1 MPVNRPM
8 RLLKK
13 TVLPALTVSA
23 LLVCAAPAAAAPSVE
38 IEGKRLVIRGGPE
51 ADSVDIS
58 VPAAEPNLLRVDLD
72 GDGLP
77 QFELP
82 RRHFESI
89 LVEGGAGDDS
99 VRVDAPA
106 RLRLEPVRVEGG
118 DGYDSATLA
127 GTDGSEDLR
136 VAPAGELVRLTRD
149 GDRVRLLAS
158 ALERAD
164 LPAAGGR
171 DDLDVRDMT
180 GTELQEVHTD
190 LGDGQADRLSVDG
203 SAEQEQISALGFAQT
218 LFVIGPFVFVQIE
231 NPEARD
237 ELVLDGAE
245 GDDLVSTPSAAM
257 RMTLRGGAGTDVVL
271 GGPGDDV
278 LEGGEDF
285 DDVEGNGGDDTASL
299 GGHFDRFTWNPG
311 DGNDVVDGGPS
322 HDSIT
327 FNGSAGAER
336 VSLSADGRRTRVT
349 RDVDSAVADLGSIEE
364 LNTSLGA
371 GADTLRVGDLGRT
384 AMELVHANLGAGF
397 PTGDGALDTIEVS
410 GTPRADTIAVTGVGR
425 SVDVSGLSALVELT
439 LLDPT
444 DRLALQ
450 TGGGNDD
457 VDSSGLPTGIV
468 DLVVD

>member
-1 MPVNRPM
+1 M
-8 RLLKK
+8 K
-13 TVLPALTVSA
+13 TVLPALAVSA
-23 LLVCAAPAAAAPSVE
+23 LLVAAAPAAAAPSVE
-38 IEGKRLVIRGGPE
+38 IEGKRLVIRGGPD
-51 ADSVDIS
+51 ADGVGLSV
-58 VPAAEPNLLRVDLD
+58 AAGEPNLLRIDLD

-89 LVEGGAGDDS
+89 LVEGDGGDDS

-106 RLRLEPVRVEGG
+106 RLRLEPVRVDGG
-118 DGYDSATLA
+118 DGYDTATLA
-127 GTDGSEDLR
+127 GSDSSEDLR
-136 VAPAGELVRLTRD
+136 VSPADTRVRLTRD
-149 GDRVRLLAS
+149 GDRVRLLTS

-164 LPAAGGR
+164 LPAGGGR

-190 LGDGQADRLSVDG
+190 LGDGQSDRLSVDG
-203 SAEQEQISALGFAQT
+203 SDEQEQISASGFAQT

-231 NPEARD
+231 NPEPRD
-237 ELVLDGAE
+237 ELVLDGAG
-245 GDDLVSTPSAAM
+245 GDDIVSSPSTAM

-299 GGHFDRFTWNPG
+299 GGDFDRFTWNPG

-327 FNGSAGAER
+327 FNGSAAAE
-336 VSLSADGRRTRVT
+336 VVALTADGRRIRVT
-349 RDVDSAVADLGSIEE
+349 RDLDSAVTDLGSIEE

-371 GADTLRVGDLGRT
+371 GADTLRVGDLSRT
-384 AMELVHANLGAGF
+384 PMELVHALLGAGF
-397 PTGDGALDTIEVS
+397 PTGDGAFDTIEVS
-410 GTPRADTIAVTGVGR
+410 GTPRADSISVTGVGR
-425 SVDVSGLSALVELT
+425 AVDVSGLSALVELT
-439 LLDPT
+439 LLDPA
-444 DRLALQ
+444 DRLALH
-450 TGGGNDD
+450 TGGGNDS
-457 VDSSGLPTGIV
+457 VDSSGLPPGIV
-468 DLVVD
+468 DLVAD

>member
-1 MPVNRPM
+1 M
-8 RLLKK
+8 RLLQK

-23 LLVCAAPAAAAPSVE
+23 LLVSAAPAAAAPSVE
-38 IEGKRLVIRGGPE
+38 IEGKRLVIRGGPD
-51 ADSVDIS
+51 ADSVGLS

-72 GDGLP
+72 GDGPP

-89 LVEGGAGDDS
+89 LVESGAGDDS

-106 RLRLEPVRVEGG
+106 RLRLEPVRVDGG

-127 GTDGSEDLR
+127 GSDSSEELR
-136 VAPAGELVRLTRD
+136 VAPAGAHVRLTRD
-149 GDRVRLLAS
+149 GDRVRLLAD

-164 LPAAGGR
+164 LPAGGGR
-171 DDLDVRDMT
+171 DDLDVRDLT

-190 LGDGQADRLSVDG
+190 LGDGQADRVSVDG
-203 SAEQEQISALGFAQT
+203 SGEQEQISASGFAQT

-237 ELVLDGAE
+237 ELVLDGAG
-245 GDDLVSTPSAAM
+245 GDDIVSASSAAM
-257 RMTLRGGAGTDVVL
+257 KMTLRGGAATDVL
-271 GGPGDDV
+271 IGGPGDDV

-285 DDVEGNGGDDTASL
+285 DDVSGRGGDDTASL
-299 GGHFDRFTWNPG
+299 GGDFDRFTWNPG

-327 FNGSAGAER
+327 FNGSAAAER

-349 RDVDSAVADLGSIEE
+349 RDIDSGVTDLGSIEE

-371 GADTLRVGDLGRT
+371 GADTLRVGDLSRT
-384 AMELVHANLGAGF
+384 SMELVHANLGAGF

-410 GTPRADTIAVTGVGR
+410 GTPRRDSIAVTGVGR
-425 SVDVSGLSALVELT
+425 AVDVSGLAATVELT
-439 LLDPT
+439 LLDPA

-450 TGGGNDD
+450 TGGGSDS
-457 VDSSGLPTGIV
+457 VDSSGLPPGIV